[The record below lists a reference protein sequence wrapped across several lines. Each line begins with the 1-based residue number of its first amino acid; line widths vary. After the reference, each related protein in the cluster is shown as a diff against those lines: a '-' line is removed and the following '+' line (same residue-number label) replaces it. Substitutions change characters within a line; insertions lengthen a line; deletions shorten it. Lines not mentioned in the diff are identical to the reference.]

1 MDGVVGTVSR
11 ETGLEP
17 EKAELVVETVIE
29 YIQKRL
35 ALVREA
41 VGVKHDPVAMMELLS
56 PNPPIA
62 MMELFPPEPP
72 VAPDR

>member
-29 YIQKRL
+29 YIQRKL
-35 ALVREA
+35 ALVRES
-41 VGVKHDPVAMMELLS
+41 VGVRHDPEAMVELLS
-56 PNPPIA
+56 
-62 MMELFPPEPP
+62 LEPP
-72 VAPDR
+72 VAQDR

>member
-1 MDGVVGTVSR
+1 MRAMDGVVGTVSR

-29 YIQKRL
+29 YIQRKL

-41 VGVKHDPVAMMELLS
+41 VGVKHDPEAMVELLS
-56 PNPPIA
+56 
-62 MMELFPPEPP
+62 LEPP

>member
-41 VGVKHDPVAMMELLS
+41 VGVKYDPEMMVELLS
-56 PNPPIA
+56 PTHP
-62 MMELFPPEPP
+62 L
-72 VAPDR
+72 R

>member
-1 MDGVVGTVSR
+1 MTGSEERVRIMDGIVGTVSR

-29 YIQKRL
+29 YIQQKL

-41 VGVKHDPVAMMELLS
+41 VGVKHDPEVILKMLS
-56 PNPPIA
+56 PD
-62 MMELFPPEPP
+62 PP
-72 VAPDR
+72 VASRR

>member
-1 MDGVVGTVSR
+1 MRAMDGVVGTVSR

-29 YIQKRL
+29 YIQHKL

-41 VGVKHDPVAMMELLS
+41 VGVKHDPEAMVEMLS
-56 PNPPIA
+56 LEPPIPA
-62 MMELFPPEPP
+62 
-72 VAPDR
+72 DR

>member
-1 MDGVVGTVSR
+1 MDGVVGAVSR

-29 YIQKRL
+29 YIQRKL

-41 VGVKHDPVAMMELLS
+41 VGVKQAPPEAIVELLS
-56 PNPPIA
+56 LESPLA
-62 MMELFPPEPP
+62 L
-72 VAPDR
+72 DR